1 MIEDLPASIYRAA
14 GISPKPAYEIER
26 RPFYITRDGEG
37 KSVADLF
44 G

>member
-1 MIEDLPASIYRAA
+1 MIEDLHAAIYRAA

-26 RPFYITRDGEG
+26 RPFYDTRDGEG
-37 KSVADLF
+37 KSVADPF